1 MLIIIIIIIII
12 IVKLICENEGSNEY
26 CLDVNFGGTLCI
38 FDRLFG
44 TFVEENENVFFL
56 FIYFIIFPLI
66 ILLIY
71 SFIFLFYL

>member
-44 TFVEENENVFFL
+44 TFVEENENVFFFL
-56 FIYFIIFPLI
+56 FI
-66 ILLIY
+66 LL
-71 SFIFLFYL
+71 FFH